1 MLIEA
6 ENLTKSFGT
15 TQAVK
20 GISFK
25 VNAGE
30 RVGVLGV
37 NGAGKSTTLRMLAGT
52 IAPNQGRA
60 LIAGSDIQTAPL
72 QARRAIGYLP
82 EAANGFSELRVA
94 EFLAF
99 GAEARGLKGAR
110 RNNAVRNVIDMLNLG
125 DAAAK
130 HLSVLSKGW
139 RQRAWLAHALIHDP
153 PVLILDEPTD
163 GLDPIQ
169 KIALRR
175 LLADISRDKA
185 MLISTHILEEAEA
198 LCDRILVID
207 SGRIIADAPTAE
219 LADEHGRIAPAF
231 LRLTGA
237 GESTSQVKEN
247 A

>member
-6 ENLTKSFGT
+6 EDLTKSFAG

-20 GISFK
+20 GVSFT
-25 VNAGE
+25 VGAGE

-52 IAPNQGRA
+52 LTPDHGRA
-60 LIAGSDIQTAPL
+60 LIAGSDIASAPL

-82 EAANGFSELRVA
+82 EAANGFSDLSVA

-99 GAEARGLKGAR
+99 GAEARDIKGSG
-110 RNNAVRNVIDMLNLG
+110 RNAAVRRLIDMLNLA
-125 DAAAK
+125 DAATKRLA
-130 HLSVLSKGW
+130 VLSKGW
-139 RQRAWLAHALIHDP
+139 RQRAWLAYALIHDP

-169 KIALRR
+169 KVALRR
-175 LLADISRDKA
+175 LLGEISRDKA
-185 MLISTHILEEAEA
+185 MLVSTHILEEAET
-198 LCDRILVID
+198 LCDRLLVID
-207 SGRIIADAPTAE
+207 NGRIIADAPTAE
-219 LADEHGRIAPAF
+219 LADEHGRIAPEF
-231 LRLTGA
+231 LRLT
-237 GESTSQVKEN
+237 SQHKNTFAAKET